1 MWLTASDKIHQKICE
16 KLNVGPDV
24 LSLAQVL
31 EAATWKGGREI
42 AKEKRA
48 GGGRKCLMSFSD
60 CANDQRQSTS
70 SVTVLCSNEYIGYGF
85 ASWAA

>member
-1 MWLTASDKIHQKICE
+1 VEGNHGHDAVSCVHHDAVIELTCSDKIHERICE
-16 KLNVGPDV
+16 KLSIGPDE

-48 GGGRKCLMSFSD
+48 GGGR
-60 CANDQRQSTS
+60 
-70 SVTVLCSNEYIGYGF
+70 E
-85 ASWAA
+85 

>member
-1 MWLTASDKIHQKICE
+1 MESYDRHDAVSCITSLCFNETDPSDKIHQKICE
-16 KLNVGPDV
+16 KLSIGPDV

-48 GGGRKCLMSFSD
+48 GGGRKSLIGSV
-60 CANDQRQSTS
+60 AKLTNSTDRH
-70 SVTVLCSNEYIGYGF
+70 YQ
-85 ASWAA
+85 